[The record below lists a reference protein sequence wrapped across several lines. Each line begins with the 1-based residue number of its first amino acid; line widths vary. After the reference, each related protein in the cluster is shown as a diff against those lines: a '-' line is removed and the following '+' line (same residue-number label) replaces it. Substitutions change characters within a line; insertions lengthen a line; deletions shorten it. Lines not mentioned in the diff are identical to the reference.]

1 MGCRVGQDL
10 ATEQQQIPADD
21 LDSPLAELSSQ
32 PSSQEETHGDGL
44 ASGGLS
50 AESLD
55 FTYLEDPEGQVG
67 LDCGSWV

>member
-10 ATEQQQIPADD
+10 ATEQQQQIPADD

-67 LDCGSWV
+67 LD